1 MDIDEITITILY
13 HVDLDSLQSLCES
26 NKNINQLCH
35 STYFLKQRYNQLPI
49 NIYKHIDHT
58 LYNLFYINHLMHIAH
73 RLIEY
78 LIKNT
83 SDTFGYFSKY
93 GSVDTIKYNA
103 LSKMFSIHCR
113 DEPFKKITLIKDNMP
128 EYLLNIFLNHKQ
140 YILYKYVLYQGYDCI
155 IINHGKELEQYI

>member
-35 STYFLKQRYNQLPI
+35 STYFLNQRFNQLPI
-49 NIYKHIDHT
+49 NIDKHVDHT
-58 LYNLFYINHLMHIAH
+58 LYNLFYINHLIPIAH

-83 SDTFGYFSKY
+83 IYSFGCFSNDKRVVNIIGY
-93 GSVDTIKYNA
+93 SNNCKAFCIRYEV
-103 LSKMFSIHCR
+103 CC
-113 DEPFKKITLIKDNMP
+113 DEPYKTITLTKDKMP
-128 EYLLNIFLNHKQ
+128 EYLVNLFLNHKQ
-140 YILYKYVLYQGYDCI
+140 YVLYQVQNRI
-155 IINHGKELEQYI
+155 IINNVKKLEQYI